1 MCDLIEIFRQEI
13 FQTLLESMFSIAEL
27 NSKKE
32 LSDKIKYCKNFL
44 KIVGKGTTRISFY
57 LPKMNH
63 VLKLALM
70 KLVSNKM
77 NLNAIKRKLIIKFLQ
92 KFIGM
97 LMILVG

>member
-32 LSDKIKYCKNFL
+32 LSDKIKYCKKFL

-63 VLKLALM
+63 VLKLAFNEIGI
-70 KLVSNKM
+70 KQNEFECDKKKANYKIFYK
-77 NLNAIKRKLIIKFLQ
+77 NL
-92 KFIGM
+92 
-97 LMILVG
+97 